1 MTDEYRIVMQPEAA
15 DSMEAAFQWIEADS
29 PEHARKW
36 AKGVMDAI
44 ESLRVFPR
52 RYALAPEN
60 DTFPQ
65 EIRHLLHGKRGGI
78 YRIIFTVQEDVVNV
92 LHIRHGA
99 QEPAAPPDTEE

>member
-44 ESLRVFPR
+44 ES
-52 RYALAPEN
+52 
-60 DTFPQ
+60 FPQ